1 MVQNFFSTA
10 NTEGIDVLQTYTINT
25 STPEYPGP
33 PFELG
38 QNVAGND
45 GSSWIFLRAST
56 TISQYDAVGIDP
68 ATFYGNPLSS
78 TMAAAGYAIAWPQ
91 VAVNASDY
99 FWAALQGRGGGYF
112 SIRVA
117 SSCAAGV
124 ALYTTTTAGVLDD
137 SATATQVLI
146 EGVVIVTTQAS
157 TTGLAGALGIAT
169 YPRAVE

>member
-1 MVQNFFSTA
+1 MVQNFFSTQ
-10 NTEGIDVLQTYTINT
+10 NTEGVDVLQTYTIT
-25 STPEYPGP
+25 SQTPEYPGP

-38 QNVAGND
+38 QQVQGND
-45 GSSWIFLRAST
+45 GSAWIFLKAST
-56 TISQYDAVGIDP
+56 TITQYDAVGID
-68 ATFYGNPLSS
+68 TSFNGNPLSS
-78 TMAAAGYAIAWPQ
+78 TMAAAGYAIGWAQ
-91 VAVNASDY
+91 NAVNGGDY
-99 FWAALQGRGGGYF
+99 FWAAMQGRGGGHF

-157 TTGLAGALGIAT
+157 TTGLAGALAIAT